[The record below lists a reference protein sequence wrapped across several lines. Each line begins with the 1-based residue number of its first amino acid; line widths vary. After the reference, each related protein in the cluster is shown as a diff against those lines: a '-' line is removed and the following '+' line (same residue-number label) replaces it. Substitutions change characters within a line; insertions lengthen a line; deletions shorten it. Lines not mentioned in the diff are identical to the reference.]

1 MILHV
6 VDASNEQMETQMYVV
21 YDTLRRLRRATNPF

>member
-6 VDASNEQMETQMYVV
+6 ADASNEQMETQMYVV
-21 YDTLRRLRRATNPF
+21 YDTLRRLEVGDKPF